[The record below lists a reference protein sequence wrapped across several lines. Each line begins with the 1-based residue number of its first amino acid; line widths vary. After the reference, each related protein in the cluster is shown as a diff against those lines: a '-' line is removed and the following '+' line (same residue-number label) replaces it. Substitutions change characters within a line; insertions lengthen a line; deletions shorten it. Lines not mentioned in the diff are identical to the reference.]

1 MSTSPPYLSTKP
13 DEAACDVL
21 MASLSVF
28 ISEATGAMPEAKG
41 AIFREALQRGQLHL
55 EITTPP
61 LQIKIS
67 ANERDQST
75 RRTFAIVGDDRGKW
89 SSWAKDLL
97 QLLQ

>member
-1 MSTSPPYLSTKP
+1 MNASPYLSSDP
-13 DEAACDVL
+13 REAAVDL
-21 MASLSVF
+21 FMSTLSTF
-28 ISEATGAMPEAKG
+28 ISEAVSDMPEAKR

-67 ANERDQST
+67 ASSRDQST
-75 RRTFAIVGDDRGKW
+75 RRTFAVVEDDRGKW